1 MYMIVLR
8 NASQIYACTHP
19 NPQFMVMVET
29 STFGI
34 FLGLN
39 VRSPFNVLH
48 SFYIYQWHSQNSE
61 KVTHIKGDY
70 WNKKRFSSVAPLFK
84 IGTSLKGKKLLPEG
98 AGSKFFPLRAVPY
111 GMENHFDHIR

>member
-1 MYMIVLR
+1 MHVHIP
-8 NASQIYACTHP
+8 THNLWLWP
-19 NPQFMVMVET
+19 KRPPL
-29 STFGI
+29 GI
-34 FLGLN
+34 FLCLN

-84 IGTSLKGKKLLPEG
+84 IGTSLKGKNLLPDG
-98 AGSKFFPLRAVPY
+98 AGSKFFPLRADPY
-111 GMENHFDHIR
+111 GMENHFDYIR